1 MFLCFSIV
9 KFLLYSLL
17 LCLFVCFFFCQLL
30 YLLVFYVVFLVFF
43 FFFFKQK
50 TAYEM
55 RISDWSSDVCSSDL
69 FSAEIRQQLEERI
82 TRICM
87 LQAESFGA
95 TAQVDYQRGYPV
107 LVNSSA
113 ETQSAIAVA
122 RQQFGDE
129 KVVSQIEPLMGS
141 EDFAYMLQE
150 RPGCYLLIG
159 NGQIGQHNAATG
171 LTHCMVHNPGYDFN
185 DACLAPAA
193 TFWAALVEHRL
204 APGQPLTPSRN

>member
-1 MFLCFSIV
+1 
-9 KFLLYSLL
+9 
-17 LCLFVCFFFCQLL
+17 
-30 YLLVFYVVFLVFF
+30 
-43 FFFFKQK
+43 
-50 TAYEM
+50 
-55 RISDWSSDVCSSDL
+55 
-69 FSAEIRQQLEERI
+69 
-82 TRICM
+82 M

-107 LVNSSA
+107 RVNSSA

-171 LTHCMVHNPGYDFN
+171 LTHCMVHNHGYDFN
-185 DACLAPAA
+185 DACLRPAA
-193 TFWAALVEHRL
+193 TLHRQRVVS
-204 APGQPLTPSRN
+204 GKSG